1 MNTHLSLPYGKQHL
15 SLELPK
21 ECLHAVIESQLASYS
36 PGKSQEQIVEE
47 ALAQPHGTASL
58 KELAFGCK
66 KVVIITSDHI
76 LILSAIQP
84 DTIARRFAEVI
95 ENKGEGHE

>member
-47 ALAQPHGTASL
+47 ALAQPHA
-58 KELAFGCK
+58 
-66 KVVIITSDHI
+66 
-76 LILSAIQP
+76 QP
-84 DTIARRFAEVI
+84 P
-95 ENKGEGHE
+95 